1 VSKKPDLVQ
10 KLLDRVQPRYRM
22 PKPVKD
28 ASLLE
33 QGMMIA
39 LARHVSQTESERV
52 LVALRKSYA
61 DWNELRV
68 AQVQEVASLVATG
81 ERRALRGDLEPMF
94 PVVRAVRDYLQEIF
108 QKNHGFDLE
117 FMREDPAGAA
127 KAFAS
132 MPYLG
137 LAGTCYLMWLASGKQ
152 VPSHPA
158 LVRVLERIGLVSKGA
173 GGKKGKEALT
183 GVVPAGREL
192 EFVAVFG
199 EVADRWCHALKPICH
214 ECPFVEDC
222 AFGKKAFQEWKV
234 QQTRLEAQR
243 VREEARRAIFEK
255 KENERRAKED
265 ARLAKKH
272 EIEAAKQQKERDR
285 LAKIEA
291 KRKEVESKAK
301 AKADAA
307 AKKLAAENQKK
318 AQAEAKRLAAEKK
331 KAEVEAKNQKER
343 ERQAKIAA
351 KAEAKRKEAAAKAKA
366 KAAGKAAAK
375 KPAPKASKPKKGKRP
390 AVKRR

>member
-1 VSKKPDLVQ
+1 MSKKPDLVQ
-10 KLLDRVQPRYRM
+10 KLLDRVQPRYRL
-22 PKPVKD
+22 PKAVKD

-33 QGMMIA
+33 QGLMIA
-39 LARHVSQTESERV
+39 LVRHLSQTEAERV
-52 LVALRKSYA
+52 LVALRKSYP

-81 ERRALRGDLEPMF
+81 ERRGLRNDLEPMF

-117 FMREDPAGAA
+117 FMRDDPAGAA
-127 KAFAS
+127 KAFAQ

-137 LAGTCYLMWLASGKQ
+137 LAGTCYLLWLASGKQ

-158 LVRVLERIGLVSKGA
+158 LARVLERVGLVSKGA
-173 GGKKGKEALT
+173 AGKKGKEALS

-199 EVADRWCHALKPICH
+199 EVADRWCHVLKPICH

-234 QQTRLEAQR
+234 QQSRLEAQR
-243 VREEARRAIFEK
+243 IREEARRAIFEK
-255 KENERRAKED
+255 KEAERRAKED
-265 ARLAKKH
+265 GRLAKKH
-272 EIEAAKQQKERDR
+272 AIEAAKAQKERER
-285 LAKIEA
+285 LGKIEA
-291 KRKEVESKAK
+291 KRKETEAKAK

-307 AKKLAAENQKK
+307 AKKLASENQKK
-318 AQAEAKRLAAEKK
+318 AQAEAKRVVAAKKAAEV
-331 KAEVEAKNQKER
+331 AAKQQKER
-343 ERQAKIAA
+343 EKLA

-366 KAAGKAAAK
+366 KAAAKPKKPAAKAAAK
-375 KPAPKASKPKKGKRP
+375 PKKAAKKPKP
-390 AVKRR
+390 PVKRR

>member
-1 VSKKPDLVQ
+1 MSKKPDLVQ

-33 QGMMIA
+33 QGLMIA
-39 LARHVSQTESERV
+39 LARHVSQAESERI

-81 ERRALRGDLEPMF
+81 DRRGLRADLEPMF

-127 KAFAS
+127 KAFAT

-158 LVRVLERIGLVSKGA
+158 LVRVLERVGLVSKGG

-234 QQTRLEAQR
+234 QQSRLEAQR
-243 VREEARRAIFEK
+243 VREDARRAIFEK
-255 KENERRAKED
+255 KEAERRAKED

-272 EIEAAKQQKERDR
+272 ELEAAKAQKERER
-285 LAKIEA
+285 LGKIEA
-291 KRKEVESKAK
+291 KRKEVEGKAK

-307 AKKLAAENQKK
+307 AKKLASENQKK
-318 AQAEAKRLAAEKK
+318 AQAEAKRIAADKK
-331 KAEVEAKNQKER
+331 KAELEAKKLKER
-343 ERQAKIAA
+343 DRLAKIEA

-366 KAAGKAAAK
+366 KASAKSAK
-375 KPAPKASKPKKGKRP
+375 KPAAKSPKPKKAKRP